1 MSAVAH
7 LVDWSPNMSLKE
19 QVQRER
25 SGAEFWLPIVL
36 AAILIALAETFLA
49 QWFSRAK

>member
-1 MSAVAH
+1 M
-7 LVDWSPNMSLKE
+7 VDWTPNASLKD

-25 SGAEFWLPIVL
+25 SGAEFWLPIVML
-36 AAILIALAETFLA
+36 ALLVAGAETFLA